1 MKAIRIE
8 KFGGPEVMS
17 FKELP
22 SVSQPQ
28 DGEILVRL
36 EAIGVNFID
45 VYHRTGLYA
54 VPLPFTLGS
63 EGAGVV
69 EKVGRSVTDLKS
81 GDRVG
86 FASVLGTYAEMA
98 VIPAA
103 KAVPLPESLGTV
115 HAAAILLQGMTAHY
129 LTQSTY
135 RIQAGDIVLVH
146 AAAGGVGLLLVQIAK
161 HHGAIV
167 IGTVSTAE
175 KAKIAREAGADE
187 VVLYTEKDF
196 APEVKRIGDG
206 KGANVIYDS
215 VGQNT
220 FERSLDC
227 LRPRGMM
234 VSFGQSSGAVP
245 PFNPLVLSSKG
256 SLYLTRPSL
265 GHYVLTREELLQ
277 RAAEVFEWIKNG
289 VIRIRIDQT
298 FSLQDAAEAH
308 RRLESRAS
316 SGKIVLIP

>member
-8 KFGGPEVMS
+8 KFGGPEVLS

-22 SVSQPQ
+22 SAPQPQ
-28 DGEILVRL
+28 NAEILVRL

-54 VPLPFTLGS
+54 VPLPFTPGS

-69 EKVGRSVTDLKS
+69 EKVGGGVTDFKE

-103 KAVPLPESLGTV
+103 KTVPLPKSTGAI
-115 HAAAILLQGMTAHY
+115 HAAAVLLQGMTAHY
-129 LTQSTY
+129 LTQSIY
-135 RIQAGDIVLVH
+135 RIQAGDFVLVH

-161 HHGAIV
+161 SRSAIV
-167 IGTVSTAE
+167 IGTVSTEE
-175 KAKIAREAGADE
+175 KARIVRDAGADS
-187 VVLYTEKDF
+187 VILYTEKDF
-196 APEVKRIGDG
+196 VPEVKRITAGQ
-206 KGANVIYDS
+206 GADVVYDS
-215 VGQNT
+215 VGLST

-245 PFNPLVLSSKG
+245 PFSPLLLSNKG
-256 SLYLTRPSL
+256 SLFLTRPSL
-265 GHYVLTREELLQ
+265 GHYVLTREELLL
-277 RAAEVFEWIKNG
+277 RAREVFEWINEG
-289 VIRIRIDQT
+289 VIKIRIDQT

-308 RRLESRAS
+308 RRIESRAS
-316 SGKIVLIP
+316 SGKILLIP